1 MGRKRRVTVT
11 LLWTQPWRIP
21 LLIITFQ
28 TSVLMNMKITRPFLK
43 RVSAKIRNGRD
54 AEINRPKLKPT
65 WRCHASEL
73 RKRRRQRRRVATSST
88 SCPPEERSIWPMHTV
103 VPPRDS
109 SADQVSNTI
118 RSVFKIE
125 SRLQQ
130 IFQEAEHSLRLSL
143 PLSLVSTSLISLVWS
158 LTTVVMLERQD
169 LVHPVPDTT
178 NLWEIQMMA
187 DLKWAVKATI
197 LPAVIK
203 LQRVPVAQI
212 LAATLTNSE
221 PASST
226 LNKRRV
232 MPTMVTLRR
241 CSARIS
247 TSTWKAQNSTWTN
260 MTS

>member
-21 LLIITFQ
+21 LLIITFPI
-28 TSVLMNMKITRPFLK
+28 SVSMNMKITKPFLK

-54 AEINRPKLKPT
+54 AEINRPKSKPT
-65 WRCHASEL
+65 WRCLASEL
-73 RKRRRQRRRVATSST
+73 RKRRRQRRRVAISST
-88 SCPPEERSIWPMHTV
+88 SCPLEERSIWPMHTV

-143 PLSLVSTSLISLVWS
+143 PLSLVSTSLTSLVWS
-158 LTTVVMLERQD
+158 LTTVMLEHQD
-169 LVHPVPDTT
+169 LVHLVPDTT

-212 LAATLTNSE
+212 LAATLMNSE

-232 MPTMVTLRR
+232 MPTMVTSRR
-241 CSARIS
+241 CSARTS